1 MLTTYNKDGQIEGV
15 KYGQLT
21 TVLVNAV
28 KEQQGEIEQLREE
41 IRLQQQQIRAL
52 RKQVVRRRHA

>member
-1 MLTTYNKDGQIEGV
+1 V

-28 KEQQGEIEQLREE
+28 N
-41 IRLQQQQIRAL
+41 QQQQIIEQQQRQIDAL
-52 RKQVVRRRHA
+52 RRLVCELKPGAKICKRK